1 MIIKSTCSGIFF
13 QPFYAK
19 ATLVGCSQRASDEL
33 LQLSQGRSFTLAD
46 TGSSTLLLGTSSLLF
61 WIMCSDMII
70 GSWWGL
76 AGRRYR
82 TKYQSL
88 TFMKPIFEVW
98 SLRGRRERAK
108 VCYMTS
114 TFNPTEV
121 RGPCSLGPW
130 PLGTHKLPSVPFL
143 IIVSQPNWMGHPKP
157 DLDLFFNWTELCTVW
172 KTQQALK
179 TCSGMVGRAHVKLLN
194 QQCW

>member
-46 TGSSTLLLGTSSLLF
+46 TGSSTLLLGASTLLF
-61 WIMCSDMII
+61 WIMCSDKRI

-121 RGPCSLGPW
+121 HGPCSLGPW

-143 IIVSQPNWMGHPKP
+143 SQTGWVTPNLIWI
-157 DLDLFFNWTELCTVW
+157 FF
-172 KTQQALK
+172 
-179 TCSGMVGRAHVKLLN
+179 
-194 QQCW
+194 